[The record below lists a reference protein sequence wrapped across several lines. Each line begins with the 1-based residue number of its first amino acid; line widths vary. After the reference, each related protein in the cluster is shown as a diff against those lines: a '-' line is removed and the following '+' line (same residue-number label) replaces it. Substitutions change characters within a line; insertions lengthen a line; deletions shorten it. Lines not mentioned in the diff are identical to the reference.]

1 MKYKVSLEKGYAV
14 ISLTFDTLDQ
24 AKEIFFAMAVK
35 AERGEGIRIFMEAVE
50 DEQTTE

>member
-14 ISLTFDTLDQ
+14 ISLTFDTLNQ
-24 AKEIFFAMAVK
+24 ARDFFAMAVK
-35 AERGEGIRIFMEAVE
+35 AERGEGIRILLEAVE